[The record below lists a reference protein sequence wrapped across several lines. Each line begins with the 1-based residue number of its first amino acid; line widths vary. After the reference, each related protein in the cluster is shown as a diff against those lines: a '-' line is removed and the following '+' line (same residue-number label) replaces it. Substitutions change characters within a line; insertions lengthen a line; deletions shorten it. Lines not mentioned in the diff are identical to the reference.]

1 MSNIKQNKIMKKE
14 YIKPFVK
21 VKVLDTDLCQIPF
34 GSAVIDPQSADSKE
48 IFDFLFE
55 E

>member
-1 MSNIKQNKIMKKE
+1 MKKD

-21 VKVLDTDLCQIPF
+21 VKVLDTDLCQIPI
-34 GSAVIDPQSADSKE
+34 GSGLVDPQTANSKE
-48 IFDFLFE
+48 LFDYLFE

>member
-1 MSNIKQNKIMKKE
+1 MKKE

-21 VKVLDTDLCQIPF
+21 VKVLDTDLCQIPI
-34 GSAVIDPQSADSKE
+34 GSGVVDPSTADAKE
-48 IFDFLFE
+48 MFDFLFE

>member
-1 MSNIKQNKIMKKE
+1 MKKD

-21 VKVLDTDLCQIPF
+21 VKVLDSELCLGVTSNP
-34 GSAVIDPQSADSKE
+34 SKSQSGANADAKE
-48 IFDFLFE
+48 FFDFFE

>member
-1 MSNIKQNKIMKKE
+1 MKRD

-21 VKVLDTDLCQIPF
+21 VKVLDSELCIVVN
-34 GSAVIDPQSADSKE
+34 STADAMDASNAQAKE
-48 IFDFLFE
+48 FFDFFE